1 MRSFLR
7 RVVFKVS
14 DAAKLP
20 LAAVAALI
28 AIIVA
33 LFVVMKIESRSGVSL
48 EALLDPDN
56 FARIRAFA
64 GHEPPGRFAVTV
76 IDIDDATF
84 SHWGQPIA
92 TPRGELFKLIDA
104 ASRRQAALVLVDVDV
119 TSAGTAEGLREVTE
133 YLRGYAGRGVEAA
146 PLLLMR
152 RLWYQ
157 RENKALRRPAS
168 VAIPTYANAAK
179 DDMQTALV
187 DLEAVVAK
195 APNLIWTSPLHA
207 KETDGVVRSWR
218 PVEAVCNA
226 PSANGPRAFLAAAAV
241 AAEILGKPGGGA
253 GQLAA
258 LKSAAG
264 DYAQR
269 YCAGGPRP
277 AAAAAKDGSFSLFAA
292 GRSPSIPF
300 TFWRD
305 IRGAHAAG
313 TATDA
318 LGRTVPAVQLR
329 SALEVL
335 ASDAG
340 LPAGVSA
347 DFCAGAAMTAADGK
361 ARLSCDLTR
370 GRATLIGATHVDA
383 QDSHVTPLGAMAGV
397 DILANT
403 LMGVR
408 WAAQDS
414 APGGLSASVLWGCIL
429 FFACVATG
437 RAFSA
442 EAATVLIASGLLIFV
457 IASGYA
463 GLDAAAALSAV
474 KSSLLMYGSFLL
486 FSAVLAKLR
495 KILRARRLAQAR
507 AQFTAQEVLR

>member
-20 LAAVAALI
+20 LAAVVAVV

-84 SHWGQPIA
+84 RHWGQPVA
-92 TPRGELFKLIDA
+92 TPRGDLFKLIDA

-119 TSAGTAEGLREVTE
+119 TSAATAQDLDKVTE
-133 YLRGYAGRGVEAA
+133 YLEAYAGRGAEVA

-168 VAIPTYANAAK
+168 VAVPTYANAAR
-179 DDMQTALV
+179 DGMQEALAA
-187 DLEAVVAK
+187 LEAVVEK
-195 APNLIWTSPLHA
+195 APNLIWSSPLHA
-207 KETDGVVRSWR
+207 KEAGGVVRSWR
-218 PVEAVCNA
+218 TVEAVCNPQNA
-226 PSANGPRAFLAAAAV
+226 KGARAFLAAAAI
-241 AAEILGKPGGGA
+241 AADILEKPDGRA
-253 GQLAA
+253 ERLVA
-258 LKSAAG
+258 LKGAANA
-264 DYAQR
+264 YAQR
-269 YCAGGPRP
+269 YCAGGPRS
-277 AAAAAKDGSFSLFAA
+277 AAVSGGASALPFAA
-292 GRSPSIPF
+292 SGSLSIPF

-313 TATDA
+313 TASDA
-318 LGRTVPAVQLR
+318 SGQAVPAVQLR

-335 ASDAG
+335 DSDAG
-340 LPAGVSA
+340 LPAGASA
-347 DFCAGAAMTAADGK
+347 DFCTGGAMTAADGK
-361 ARLSCDLTR
+361 QRLSCDLAR
-370 GRATLIGATHVDA
+370 GRAVLIGATHVDA

-403 LMGVR
+403 LLGVR
-408 WAAQDS
+408 WMAQSDPPRGLPAS
-414 APGGLSASVLWGCIL
+414 ALWGAIL
-429 FFACVATG
+429 FLACVAAG

-442 EAATVLIASGLLIFV
+442 EAATVLIAVGLLIFA

-463 GLDAAAALSAV
+463 GLDAAAAIAAI
-474 KSSLLMYGSFLL
+474 KTSLLMYGFYLL
-486 FSAVLAKLR
+486 ASAILAKLL
-495 KILRARRLAQAR
+495 KMLRARRLARAR
-507 AQFTAQEVLR
+507 AQSTTQELLP